1 MRNYL
6 QRFWLGAMVAGLFIC
21 HSYANVAG
29 SFEYEN
35 YKSIK
40 KVKLSISLINV
51 SLEEALWEIESRTDF
66 KFIYSSN
73 YVDKDEV
80 INIEVINE
88 SVDKILTQIF
98 TGKNLIIKQRNN
110 EVFLKG
116 FEKKIKKRVRKNAAQ
131 GRIRGVVTDLSTGE
145 FLPGASVYIEGTTIG
160 VTTDIEG
167 AYSIANAPEG
177 EQVLVVRFLGYTT
190 ERIDVNLTAGE
201 VLEKNVQLVPDIES
215 LQEVVITDQAL
226 GQMAAINQQI
236 NSNTIVNVVSKDK
249 IESLP
254 DQNAAESIGRL
265 PGIAIQRDGGEGQK
279 VVVRGLSPRFNA
291 ITINGERI
299 PSTDPQDRSVDL
311 TFIAPEQ
318 LAGIE
323 VFKALTPD
331 RDADAVGGSINFI
344 AKKASKGLDGQIRA
358 STGYNDLEEEYG
370 QSRFNGSLSNRFFG
384 NKFGVL
390 ATGNFQRASR
400 SADVLDAEYD
410 NFRTAESNDPT
421 SITLSD
427 LDEVRRRYGAS
438 LTFDYEFNPESNIV
452 INSLWGETERDE
464 VRRRRIFDL
473 SGNRERFQI
482 RERDLRIRA
491 ISNTISGEHPVFN
504 TWRINWR
511 GSYSLT
517 RQKNPDQTDLRF
529 RVLDAFDFDA
539 TPNLFD
545 LSVFEIPSI
554 LRSGAS
560 EAFIEKGNVR
570 TLSELTKED
579 AVTAQVDFKK
589 DFKLGLIGSGYLKFG
604 GKVRRFDR
612 SNDVSQS
619 RDVGNGNLDELIGFV
634 QDFPDEYDLNSSGR
648 ILMSNFLRGENSG
661 SFLEGDVDFGPF
673 LNLTETRRLF
683 KLFGD
688 EFLVAREV
696 LESGV
701 DNANYEAEELISAGY
716 VMSEVNVGKFMFL
729 GGARVERTDGKYI
742 GFEALSV
749 SDDDIEEGEEPVVTI
764 IRRENDI
771 DYTELL
777 PMFHVRYKATDW
789 FDVRAAVTKSLSRPN
804 FQNLVPWQNFNSS
817 ENTIRRGN
825 PNLRATTAWNYD
837 LFFSFY
843 NRAGL
848 FTVGLFYKELE
859 NIDVLSRSVN
869 PPIGVD
875 FAGADVEEP
884 INIQAT
890 SKVRGIEVEF
900 QTNFR
905 WLPSPWDGVLFS
917 ANVTFLDSDTFY
929 PVFSREGT
937 SGSPL
942 FTPLFINTERPG
954 AIPGQPDL
962 TANIAIGYEK
972 GGFSGRVSVILQDQS
987 FDELGTQELKDTFTN
1002 FSARW
1007 DATVKQDI
1015 NKRFQVFLNWNNIT
1029 NEPQRSFQADLD
1041 DETERE
1047 FFGATVDLG
1056 LRYKLFK

>member
-1 MRNYL
+1 MNL
-6 QRFWLGAMVAGLFIC
+6 V
-21 HSYANVAG
+21 
-29 SFEYEN
+29 
-35 YKSIK
+35 
-40 KVKLSISLINV
+40 NV
-51 SLEEALWEIESRTDF
+51 SLEKALWEIESRTDF

-73 YVDKDEV
+73 NVDKDEI

-116 FEKKIKKRVRKNAAQ
+116 FEKKTKKPGKAVFQ
-131 GRIRGVVTDLSTGE
+131 GRVRGVVTDMSTGD
-145 FLPGASVYIEGTTIG
+145 FLPGASVFIEGTTIG
-160 VTTDIEG
+160 VVTGIDG
-167 AYSIANAPEG
+167 AYSLSNAPEG
-177 EQVLVVRFLGYTT
+177 NQVLVVRFLGYVT
-190 ERIDVNLTAGE
+190 ERVELNIQAGE
-201 VLEKNVQLVPDIES
+201 VIERDVQLVPDIAS

-331 RDADAVGGSINFI
+331 RDADAVGGSVNFI
-344 AKKASKGLDGQIRA
+344 ARKASKGLDGQIRA
-358 STGYNDLEEEYG
+358 STGYNDLEEEFG
-370 QSRFNGSLSNRFFG
+370 QSRFNGSLSNRFFD

-390 ATGNFQRASR
+390 VTGNFQRASR

-410 NFRTAESNDPT
+410 NFRSAEANDPT

-427 LDEVRRRYGAS
+427 IDEVRRRYGS
-438 LTFDYEFNPESNIV
+438 SVTLDYEFNPESNIV

-473 SGNRERFQI
+473 LGNRERFQL

-491 ISNTISGEHPVFN
+491 ISNTISGEHPIFN
-504 TWRINWR
+504 GWKLNWR

-517 RQKNPDQTDLRF
+517 RQKNPDQIELRF

-545 LSVFEIPSI
+545 LSVFEIPS
-554 LRSGAS
+554 LLQS
-560 EAFIEKGNVR
+560 EVSQAFVEKGNVR
-570 TLSELTKED
+570 LLSELTKED
-579 AVTAQVDFKK
+579 AVTAQVDFSKN
-589 DFKLGLIGSGYLKFG
+589 FKLGLMGSGILKFG

-612 SNDVSQS
+612 TNDVTQR
-619 RDVGNGNLDELIGFV
+619 RDVGNGNLDELNGFV
-634 QDFPDEYDLNSSGR
+634 QDYPDEYALNTQGR
-648 ILMSNFLRGENSG
+648 ILMSNFLTGETSG

-673 LNLTETRRLF
+673 LNLSETRRLF
-683 KLFGD
+683 GLFGD
-688 EFLVAREV
+688 EFLVNREV

-716 VMSEVNVGKFMFL
+716 VMAEVNVGKFMFL
-729 GGARVERTDGKYI
+729 GGARVERTDGNYI
-742 GFEALSV
+742 GFEAFSV

-777 PMFHVRYKATDW
+777 PMFHARYKATDW

-825 PNLRATTAWNYD
+825 PNLRPTIAWNYD

-843 NRAGL
+843 NKAGL
-848 FTVGLFYKELE
+848 FTIGLFYKELD

-869 PPIGVD
+869 PPTGVD
-875 FAGADVEEP
+875 FAGADVQEP
-884 INIQAT
+884 INIEAT
-890 SKVRGIEVEF
+890 SNVKGIEIEF

-917 ANVTFLDSDTFY
+917 ANLTLLDSETFY

-937 SGSPL
+937 DGSPL
-942 FTPLFINTERPG
+942 FTPLFLNTERPG

-962 TANIAIGYEK
+962 TANIALGYEK

-1007 DATVKQDI
+1007 DATLKQDI
-1015 NKRFQVFLNWNNIT
+1015 SNKLQVFLNWNNIT
-1029 NEPQRSFQADLD
+1029 NEPQRSFQSNLD

-1056 LRYKLFK
+1056 VRYKLFK

>member
-6 QRFWLGAMVAGLFIC
+6 QRFWLSAMVALLSLC

-29 SFEYEN
+29 SFAYEN
-35 YKSIK
+35 HKSIK
-40 KVKLSISLINV
+40 KVRLSMRLHNV
-51 SLEEALWEIESRTDF
+51 SLEEALWAIENRTDF

-73 YVDKDEV
+73 NVDKDELVNINV
-80 INIEVINE
+80 IDE
-88 SVDKILTQIF
+88 SVDKILTLIF

-110 EVFLKG
+110 EIFLKG
-116 FEKKIKKRVRKNAAQ
+116 FEKKVKKASPRGAAQ
-131 GRIRGVVTDLSTGE
+131 GRIRGVVTDVTTGE
-145 FLPGASVYIEGTTIG
+145 YLPGASVFIEDSG
-160 VTTDIEG
+160 VGVITDLEG
-167 AYSIANAPEG
+167 RFSISNAPEG
-177 EQVLVVRFLGYTT
+177 DQVLVVRFLGYVTA
-190 ERIDVNLTAGE
+190 RINVRLTAGE
-201 VLEKNVQLVPDIES
+201 VVERNVQLEPDIAS

-226 GQMAAINQQI
+226 GQMAAINQQV

-331 RDADAVGGSINFI
+331 RDADAVGGSVNFI
-344 AKKASKGLDGQIRA
+344 ARKASRELEGQIRA

-370 QSRFNGSLSNRFFG
+370 QSRFNGSLSNRFFD

-390 ATGNFQRASR
+390 GTANFQRASR
-400 SADVLDAEYD
+400 SADVLDADYD
-410 NFRTAESNDPT
+410 NFRSAESNDPT

-438 LTFDYEFNPESNIV
+438 LTLDYEFNSESSIV
-452 INSLWGETERDE
+452 LNSLWGETDRDE

-473 SGNRERFQI
+473 VGNRERFQI

-491 ISNTISGEHPVFN
+491 ISNTVSGEHPVFKS
-504 TWRINWR
+504 WRINWR

-517 RQKNPDQTDLRF
+517 RQQNPDQTELRF
-529 RVLDAFDFDA
+529 RILDAFDFDE

-545 LSVFEIPSI
+545 LSVFEIPTRLQSNV
-554 LRSGAS
+554 SQ
-560 EAFIEKGNVR
+560 AFVDKGNAR
-570 TLSELTKED
+570 TIGELTKED
-579 AVTAQVDFKK
+579 AMTAQVDFRK
-589 DFKLGLIGSGYLKFG
+589 DFKMGLQGSGYIKFG

-612 SNDVSQS
+612 SNEITQR
-619 RDVGNGNLDELIGFV
+619 RDIGNGNLDELNGFV
-634 QDFPDEYDLNSSGR
+634 QDFPDEYDLNSAGR
-648 ILMSNFLRGENSG
+648 ILMSNFLTGESSR

-673 LNLTETRRLF
+673 LNLTETRRF
-683 KLFGD
+683 FQLFGD
-688 EFLVAREV
+688 EFLVEREV

-701 DNANYEAEELISAGY
+701 SNANYEAEELISAGY
-716 VMSEVNVGKFMFL
+716 VMSEINMGKFML
-729 GGARVERTDGKYI
+729 MGGVRVERTDGNYI

-749 SDDDIEEGEEPVVTI
+749 SDDDVEEGEDPVVTI
-764 IRRENDI
+764 IRRDNDI

-777 PMFHVRYKATDW
+777 PMFHVRYKPTDW

-804 FQNLVPWQNFNSS
+804 FQNLVPWQNFNTS

-825 PNLRATTAWNYD
+825 PNLRPTIAWNYD

-843 NRAGL
+843 NKAGL

-884 INIQAT
+884 INVEGIST
-890 SKVRGIEVEF
+890 VTGIEVEF

-905 WLPSPWDGVLFS
+905 WLPSPWDGILFS
-917 ANVTFLDSDTFY
+917 ANVTLLDSETFY

-937 SGSPL
+937 DGSPL
-942 FTPLFINTERPG
+942 FTPSFLNTERPG

-962 TANIAIGYEK
+962 TANIALGYEK

-1002 FSARW
+1002 FSTRW

-1015 NKRFQVFLNWNNIT
+1015 SKRFQVFLNWNNIT
-1029 NEPQRSFQADLD
+1029 NEPQRSFQADMD

-1056 LRYKLFK
+1056 LRYKLF